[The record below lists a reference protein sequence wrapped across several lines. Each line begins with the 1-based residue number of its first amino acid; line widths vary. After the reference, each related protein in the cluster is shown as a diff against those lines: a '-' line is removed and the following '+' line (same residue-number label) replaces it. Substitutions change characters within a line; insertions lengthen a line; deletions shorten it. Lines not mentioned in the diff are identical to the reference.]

1 MAGLT
6 RLEEIQ
12 ANLRDVRARID
23 AAREAARRSDDVDL
37 IAVTKTWPVADVRL
51 LADLGLRDFGEN
63 RDQEA
68 RPKAEAFAREDGRA
82 VRWHFIGQLQSNK
95 ARSVVQYAAMVHTV
109 DRSSLAAALARATE
123 GPLDVLV
130 QVSAD
135 GDRHRGGVPLDAIA
149 DLVDRIEAPLRLRGI
164 MAVAP
169 LTMDPDAAFALV
181 ASAHERL
188 LDRHPDAT
196 IRCIGMS
203 ADLEAAVRHG
213 ATHVRV
219 GSALLG
225 SRAVR

>member
-6 RLEEIQ
+6 RLAELE
-12 ANLRDVRARID
+12 ANLHDVRARID
-23 AAREAARRSDDVDL
+23 AARAASGRVDDVHL
-37 IAVTKTWPVADVRL
+37 IAVTKTWPVTDVRL

-68 RPKAEAFAREDGRA
+68 APKAEAFAREDGRA
-82 VRWHFIGQLQSNK
+82 IRWHFIGQLQSNK
-95 ARSVVQYAAMVHTV
+95 ARSVVRYASMVHTV
-109 DRSSLAAALARATE
+109 DRPSLAHALARAAE
-123 GPLDVLV
+123 SPLDVLV

-135 GDRHRGGVPLDAIA
+135 GDPHRGGAP
-149 DLVDRIEAPLRLRGI
+149 VDRLEALLDEIPEPLRIRGI
-164 MAVAP
+164 MSVAP
-169 LTMDPDAAFALV
+169 IAMDPDAAFAIV

-188 LDRHPDAT
+188 LERHPGAT